1 MVTKYSI
8 GDKVKHKL
16 FGEGEITVA
25 DGFGDCAKL
34 TIKFKEKSMGT
45 KTIIAKYIKLIKK

>member
-25 DGFGDCAKL
+25 DGFGDSAKL
-34 TIKFKEKSMGT
+34 TIKFKLEKDT
-45 KTIIAKYIKLIKK
+45 KIILSKYVRLYKK